1 MQKTLLKIGYY
12 HSKHGDIMEDYF
24 IEMRL
29 SREFA
34 CRFDEYLDHCR
45 AQNVKL
51 PEDLIKSF
59 EALKEHYKREMEK
72 NLS

>member
-1 MQKTLLKIGYY
+1 
-12 HSKHGDIMEDYF
+12 MEDYF

-34 CRFDEYLDHCR
+34 CKFDEYLDHCR

-51 PEDLIKSF
+51 PDELVKTF
-59 EALKEHYKREMEK
+59 EVLKQHYKVEMEK

>member
-1 MQKTLLKIGYY
+1 
-12 HSKHGDIMEDYF
+12 MEDYF

-51 PEDLIKSF
+51 PEDLVKTF